1 MPTIRCYGYRMDDSI
16 FMKRAIVLSREAAQG
31 GGGPFGALI
40 VLDGK
45 IVGEGT
51 NKVVP
56 SKDPT
61 AHGEIVAIRAACIT
75 LRTHDLTGATI
86 FTSCEPCPMCLGA
99 IWWARIARIVY
110 GNTRAD
116 AAAIGFDDDAIYE
129 EISRP
134 VKDRQ
139 IPLKRIFADEALA
152 VFEKWVRNPER
163 IMY

>member
-1 MPTIRCYGYRMDDSI
+1 MDDRV
-16 FMKRAIVLSREAAQG
+16 FMKRAIALSREAG
-31 GGGPFGALI
+31 RTGGGPFGALI

-45 IVGEGT
+45 ILGEGT
-51 NKVVP
+51 NRVVP
-56 SKDPT
+56 SQDPT

-75 LRTHDLTGATI
+75 LGTHDLTGATI

-116 AAAIGFDDDAIYE
+116 AAAIGFDDDAIYN
-129 EISRP
+129 EISQP
-134 VKDRQ
+134 LKDRKL
-139 IPLKRIFADEALA
+139 PLKRICAEEALA
-152 VFEKWVRNPER
+152 VFGEWARNPKR